1 MLFLYVC
8 RCQNHKVLDLSL
20 QKKALLPDRGDKPS
34 FDTFFNKFYPRLTAY
49 ACLFLD
55 PQAAE
60 DMVQDLFVYLWEN
73 SGKIII
79 HTSLDAYLF
88 KAVHQRC
95 LNQIKLRKIHNSHH
109 KLIEDYLLEF
119 ETRMFDPDTNESIR
133 KLFMEELKEE
143 IRIAIDSLPEKC
155 REVFMLSY
163 IYSLKNK
170 EISELVGISLSTV
183 ENHIYNALKALRQKL
198 SKYSFLITILFPL

>member
-1 MLFLYVC
+1 MPDFT
-8 RCQNHKVLDLSL
+8 L
-20 QKKALLPDRGDKPS
+20 QKTALLPSRGDKIS
-34 FDTFFNKFYPRLTAY
+34 FDTFFKEFYPRLTAY
-49 ACLFLD
+49 ACLFLE

-73 SGKIII
+73 TDKVVI

-88 KAVHQRC
+88 KAVYQRC
-95 LNQIKLRKIHNSHH
+95 LNQIKQRKIHNYHH
-109 KLIEDYLLEF
+109 KLIGDYLLEF

-170 EISELVGISLSTV
+170 EISEVLGISVSTV

-198 SKYSFLITILFPL
+198 SKYVHMITILFPL

>member
-1 MLFLYVC
+1 L
-8 RCQNHKVLDLSL
+8 QINSHKELDISL
-20 QKKALLPDRGDKPS
+20 QKTASLPPGGDKTS
-34 FDTFFNKFYPRLTAY
+34 FDTFFRKFYPRLTAY

-55 PQAAE
+55 SQAAE

-73 SGKIII
+73 TDKIII

-95 LNQIKLRKIHNSHH
+95 LNQIKQRKIHNYHH

-170 EISELVGISLSTV
+170 EISEVLGISLSTV

-198 SKYSFLITILFPL
+198 SKYTYIITILFLL

>member
-1 MLFLYVC
+1 VPDFAF
-8 RCQNHKVLDLSL
+8 QKTASL
-20 QKKALLPDRGDKPS
+20 PARGDKTS
-34 FDTFFNKFYPRLTAY
+34 FDIFFRKFYPRLTAY
-49 ACLFLD
+49 ACLFLE

-73 SGKIII
+73 TGKVVIR
-79 HTSLDAYLF
+79 TSLDGYLF
-88 KAVHQRC
+88 KAVYQRC
-95 LNQIKLRKIHNSHH
+95 LNQIKQRKTHNYHH

-119 ETRMFDPDTNESIR
+119 ETHMFDPDTNESIR
-133 KLFMEELKEE
+133 KLFMEELKVE
-143 IRIAIDSLPEKC
+143 IRTAINSLSEKC

-170 EISELVGISLSTV
+170 EISEVLGISPSTV

-198 SKYSFLITILFPL
+198 SKYLNMITFLFPF